1 MSLFL
6 PLVRQRGRSAAL
18 VALAGLAA
26 GLALPPAGQAA
37 TATHNVSQLVLG
49 THEPLPAGTARTWAC
64 GGACR
69 YASVSGVQMS
79 NAYGAWPGALAQAA
93 WPVFFSNIAPI
104 YDTTQ
109 ESLAIAAPPVGTQ
122 YLTLHSGLWQRA
134 RVGFSYLYSAP
145 DSERQLDVQ
154 TFRTGNGASAVS
166 YAVRIETPV
175 DRARPTY
182 LRFQVPVALRDAQ
195 QAGYIGGPSGQQPFT
210 TPPKRLQARSLVD
223 VYVDGLPV
231 WSAQSVQLRPR
242 RWPASLAGTLQLDG
256 DQPLD
261 GGTATLFLG
270 TLPAGSQRTAV
281 IVMRSDLRVDAPT
294 CHTVPNVLG
303 DGQRRCDARLEGL
316 SLPSKSAA
324 PFYIH
329 TPDIAVYTR

>member
-1 MSLFL
+1 MSLFR
-6 PLVRQRGRSAAL
+6 PSARQRGRPGAL
-18 VALAGLAA
+18 VALAGLAI
-26 GLALPPAGQAA
+26 GLALHPAGPAGA
-37 TATHNVSQLVLG
+37 ATHNVSQLVLG

-64 GGACR
+64 GSACR

-79 NAYGAWPGALAQAA
+79 HSYGAWPGAHDPAT
-93 WPVFFSNIAPI
+93 WPVFFSHTAPN
-104 YDTTQ
+104 YDSTQ
-109 ESLAIAAPPVGTQ
+109 ESLAIAAAPAGTQ
-122 YLTLHSGLWQRA
+122 YLALPSGLWQRA

-145 DSERQLDVQ
+145 DTERQLDVQ
-154 TFRTGNGASAVS
+154 TFRTGNGASALS
-166 YAVRIETPV
+166 YAVRIETPA

-182 LRFQVPVALRDAQ
+182 LRFRVPASVRDAQ
-195 QAGYIGGPSGQQPFT
+195 QAGYIGGPSGQQPFS
-210 TPPKRLQARSLVD
+210 TPPRRLQARSIVD

-242 RWPASLAGTLQLDG
+242 RFPASLGGMLQLDG

-294 CHTVPNVLG
+294 CHTVPNTLG

-316 SLPSKSAA
+316 SLPSKSTA